1 MRSVVIEKLV
11 WAKAVASLITNTDRQ
26 TVFAVMKFGF
36 SSPVMLASLLIV
48 TCLLAGCSKSSWNNP
63 YPASESGKN
72 IIYSA
77 FRERPK
83 HLDPAQSY
91 SANEYAFIGEIYE
104 PILQY
109 DYLKRPYELEPLT
122 ATAIPHPVYYDAK
135 GKPLPATAAL
145 DQIAYSLYTI
155 QIKPGIQ
162 YQPHPAFAKD
172 AQGNYLYHHLS
183 DAQLQHIYSLSD
195 FPHSGTRELTAAD
208 YVYEIKRLASPRLHS
223 PILGLMSEYIV
234 GLSEYAKTLQHAYK
248 QLAGSNGQSVYLDL
262 TKYPLAGVKQIDRY
276 TYQIKV
282 KGKYPQLL
290 YWLAMPFFAPVPQEA
305 DIFYSQPG
313 LQQRNISLDWYPV
326 GTGAYML
333 TENNPNR
340 RMVLSRNPNFHEDT
354 YPSQGSPTD
363 SEQGL
368 LADAG
373 KKLPFIDEAIFSLEK
388 EDIPYWNKFMQGYYD
403 ASGISSDNFDKAIS
417 FSQSGNA
424 QLSEDLKKRQIHLV
438 TSVQPTTM
446 YMGFNMLD
454 PVVGGYDEQHR
465 KLRQAIS
472 IAINYEEYI
481 SIFVNGRGVPA
492 YSPIPPGIFGYR
504 TGEAGINPYVYEWHH
519 HAARRKSIA
528 QARQLLAQA
537 GFPDGINEKTGKPL
551 LINFDTAATG
561 SDSKAWFDWLR
572 KQFDKIH
579 VQLNI
584 RNTDYN
590 RFQDKMSK
598 GNAQLFSWGWNA
610 DYPDPENFL
619 FLLYGPNSK
628 VKTQGENAANYNNP
642 EYDRLFMEMKN
653 MQDSPQ
659 RQAIIDKM
667 LVILQRDAPW
677 VWGFHPE
684 AYTLY
689 HDWLKNVKPNLMAQN
704 TLKYRRVDP
713 RERQQYRAH
722 WNKPVLWPL
731 WLLFLILGISLLPA
745 IVTYRRKEHLAMVKR
760 AGGNK

>member
-1 MRSVVIEKLV
+1 MQ
-11 WAKAVASLITNTDRQ
+11 AVASLNSNKHSQ
-26 TVFAVMKFGF
+26 TGFAKLKSWF
-36 SSPVMLASLLIV
+36 SRPVQLGGVLCL
-48 TCLLAGCSKSSWNNP
+48 TCLLASCGKSSWNNP
-63 YPASESGKN
+63 YPASEAGKN

-91 SANEYAFIGEIYE
+91 SSNEYAFIGEIYE

-109 DYLKRPYELEPLT
+109 NYLKRPYQLEPLT
-122 ATAIPHPVYYDAK
+122 ATEIPQPIYYDAK
-135 GKPLPATAAL
+135 GAQLPANAAL

-155 QIKPGIQ
+155 HIKPGIL

-172 AQGNYLYHHLS
+172 ANGNYLYHHLS
-183 DAQLQHIYSLSD
+183 DAELTHIYRLSD
-195 FPHSGTRELTAAD
+195 FSHTGTRELTAAD

-223 PILGLMSEYIV
+223 PIFGLMSDYIV
-234 GLSEYAKTLQHAYK
+234 GLAEYAKTLQKAYK
-248 QLAGSNGQSVYLDL
+248 AIAGDSEQSVYLDL
-262 TKYPLAGVKQIDRY
+262 SQYPLDGVKQIDRY

-290 YWLAMPFFAPVPQEA
+290 YWLAMPFFAPIPKEA

-313 LQQRNISLDWYPV
+313 LQQRNITLDWYPV

-333 TENNPNR
+333 SENNPNR
-340 RMVLSRNPNFHEDT
+340 RMVLSRNPNFHEDV
-354 YPSQGSPTD
+354 YPTQGDPED
-363 SEQGL
+363 KKDGL

-373 KKLPFIDEAIFSLEK
+373 KRLPFIDEAIFSLEK

-403 ASGISSDNFDKAIS
+403 ASGISSDTFDKAIS
-417 FSQSGNA
+417 FSQTGNA
-424 QLSEDLKKRQIHLV
+424 QLSEELKQRNIHLL
-438 TSVQPTTM
+438 TTVQPTTI

-454 PVVGGYDEQHR
+454 PVVGGYDEKHR

-472 IAINYEEYI
+472 IAIDYEQYI
-481 SIFVNGRGVPA
+481 AIFNNGRGISA
-492 YSPIPPGIFGYR
+492 FSPIPPGIFGYR
-504 TGEAGINPYVYEWHH
+504 KGAAGINPYVYEWHDNK
-519 HAARRKSIA
+519 AERKTIN
-528 QARQLLAQA
+528 QARQLLAEA
-537 GFPDGINEKTGKPL
+537 GYPDGINAQTGKPL
-551 LINFDTAATG
+551 LINFDTAASG

-598 GNAQLFSWGWNA
+598 GNAQLFNWGWNA

-628 VKTQGENAANYNNP
+628 VKTQGENAANYSNP
-642 EYDRLFMEMKN
+642 EYDRLFVRMKN
-653 MQDSPQ
+653 MSDTPQ

-667 LVILQRDAPW
+667 LALVQRDAPW

-713 RERQQYRAH
+713 QERQLYRTK
-722 WNKPVLWPL
+722 WNYPVLWPL
-731 WLLFLILGISLLPA
+731 WILLLIAAVSLLPA
-745 IVTYRRKEHLAMVKR
+745 IVTYRRKEHQAMIKQ
-760 AGGNK
+760 AGRG